1 MFFCT
6 IFLLK
11 FLFWACKVHKN
22 IENYF
27 SNKKVNH
34 DIFIGCIIFK
44 LWPWN
49 CQKWPFLVIFNDFRH
64 LLANISHWVICNGSM
79 TLYISNLKLNTLQKN
94 SSCLPIC
101 FGIGKLSAG
110 KYVTWVTGN
119 VSNRCLVWF
128 LKNVESG
135 EFFNTLHLCTS
146 W

>member
-1 MFFCT
+1 MFLCS

-11 FLFWACKVHKN
+11 FLFSACKVYKN
-22 IENYF
+22 IANYF

-34 DIFIGCIIFK
+34 DIFISRIIFD

-49 CQKWPFLVIFNDFRH
+49 CQKWPFLVIFSDFRH
-64 LLANISHWVICNGSM
+64 LLSIISHLGDYNGGL
-79 TLYISNLKLNTLQKN
+79 TLYFNHLRLNTLQKN
-94 SSCLPIC
+94 NSSLPTYL
-101 FGIGKLSAG
+101 GVGKLNAG

-119 VSNRCLVWF
+119 VSNRCFVWF

-135 EFFNTLHLCTS
+135 KIFNTLHLCTS